1 MDYEIIKYL
10 KYANLY
16 NFELARQSKDI
27 KKIINILMDSSQIFI
42 CGNGGS
48 SSTASH
54 FANDLQKI
62 CKLKVFSLTD
72 NTPIV
77 TAISNDISY
86 DSIFV
91 EQLKNLCKD
100 NTVESIVLISGSGN
114 SKNIIEAAKW
124 GLKNHKEVITF
135 IGMDGGEIKKM
146 RDVLKIH
153 INSDMLHSEDWHLLL
168 CHLITTC
175 IEVENEHQ

>member
-54 FANDLQKI
+54 FANDLQRY
-62 CKLKVFSLTD
+62 V
-72 NTPIV
+72 N
-77 TAISNDISY
+77 
-86 DSIFV
+86 
-91 EQLKNLCKD
+91 
-100 NTVESIVLISGSGN
+100 
-114 SKNIIEAAKW
+114 
-124 GLKNHKEVITF
+124 
-135 IGMDGGEIKKM
+135 
-146 RDVLKIH
+146 
-153 INSDMLHSEDWHLLL
+153 
-168 CHLITTC
+168 
-175 IEVENEHQ
+175 